1 MNEVNGLPSPIGRLS
16 STMKES
22 FEKAEDEATSFA
34 IKITKLFGNSI
45 EKFKSRT
52 CVTPMVGEQPLNNI
66 YTIKY
71 VPNPL

>member
-1 MNEVNGLPSPIGRLS
+1 MKEVKNLSSLIGRLN

-22 FEKAEDEATSFA
+22 FEKAEDEATDFA
-34 IKITKLFGNSI
+34 MKITKLFGNSI

-52 CVTPMVGEQPLNNI
+52 CVTPIVGEQLS
-66 YTIKY
+66 IKY